1 MSCYFVSDKCRVEW
15 KLAIPDTW
23 NASEIKRTLQNY
35 SCLFMYNHWFEIE
48 SVYIGSLVIRTI
60 VPEHILSNY
69 DDFKSAVRSF
79 LAKIVEVCQLD
90 TDTPTVVKVDLSIF
104 TEILPSKN
112 ICFIQSNLSIATIE
126 GSSENRSHKTGGR

>member
-1 MSCYFVSDKCRVEW
+1 MSCYFVSDKCCVEW
-15 KLAIPDTW
+15 KLATPDTW
-23 NASEIKRTLQNY
+23 NVSKIKDTLQKY
-35 SCLFMYNHWFEIE
+35 CLFRLGCFEIE
-48 SVYIGSLVIRTI
+48 GVDIGSLVIRTI

-90 TDTPTVVKVDLSIF
+90 TDTPKVVKVDLNIF

-112 ICFIQSNLSIATIE
+112 ICFILD
-126 GSSENRSHKTGGR
+126 

>member
-15 KLAIPDTW
+15 KFTTPDAW
-23 NASEIKRTLQNY
+23 DVSEIESTLQNV
-35 SCLFMYNHWFEIE
+35 SLEQKFEIE
-48 SVYIGSLVIRTI
+48 FVYIGSLVIRTI

-104 TEILPSKN
+104 TEIPPSKN
-112 ICFIQSNLSIATIE
+112 ICFILDQFYNT
-126 GSSENRSHKTGGR
+126 NY

>member
-1 MSCYFVSDKCRVEW
+1 MSCYFVSDKYRVEW
-15 KLAIPDTW
+15 KLATPNTW
-23 NASEIKRTLQNY
+23 DVLKIKNTLERFTC
-35 SCLFMYNHWFEIE
+35 SSDEGFEIE
-48 SVYIGSLVIRTI
+48 FVYTGSLVIITK

-104 TEILPSKN
+104 TEIPPSKN
-112 ICFIQSNLSIATIE
+112 ICFILDQFYYTNY
-126 GSSENRSHKTGGR
+126 